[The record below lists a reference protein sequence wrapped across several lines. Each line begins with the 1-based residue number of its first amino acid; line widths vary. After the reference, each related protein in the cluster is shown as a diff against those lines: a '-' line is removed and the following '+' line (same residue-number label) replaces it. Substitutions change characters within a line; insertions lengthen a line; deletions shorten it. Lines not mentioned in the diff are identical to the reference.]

1 MGRIN
6 IIEYLKG
13 NLVNKSLKVLLLRIA
28 GVLFFFLLSLFL
40 TNFYDPELVGK
51 YDFVRSGLL
60 ILGGICLLGTN
71 QAIIYYSGVLLA
83 QESLGGLKSVYTK
96 MVAIILGTSAVFVG
110 IVAVTNDSF
119 FNEFFN
125 KEDAAK
131 LIFQIVLVLAA
142 FALTMLN
149 IDTLRGLKR
158 TLFSELYRNIF
169 RYLPFFLGAVALYF
183 AQSMT
188 WLVEVYLLG
197 FIILAIA
204 SSIQVAVAFN
214 RKQFEDKGIRY
225 TYNSIFRKSY
235 PMALSAV
242 SYFMM
247 QSVDI
252 ILLGKFSTFETVAY
266 YSVAVKLATA
276 TSLALHS
283 VTIIIAPKIAEIYKK
298 QELTQLKEMIKSSAR
313 LIFILSVPALLILS
327 LFATFFL
334 GIFGSQYEIAKEAL
348 WILLLGQLFNTLCGP
363 VAIYMNMTGK
373 QNKLHQILI
382 FGFVTNLLLNWFLI
396 PDYGMLGAA
405 SATAISMILWNLAAV
420 VYTYRK
426 DRIKTYLS

>member
-183 AQSMT
+183 TQSMA

-298 QELTQLKEMIKSSAR
+298 QELIQLKEMIKSSAR

-396 PDYGMLGAA
+396 PDYGMMGAA